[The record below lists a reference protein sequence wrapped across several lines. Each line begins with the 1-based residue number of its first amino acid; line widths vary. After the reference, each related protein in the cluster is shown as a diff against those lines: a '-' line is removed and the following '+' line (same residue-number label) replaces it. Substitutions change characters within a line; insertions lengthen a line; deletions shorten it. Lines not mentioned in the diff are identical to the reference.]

1 MENMERSDNTGL
13 KFNYDMLA
21 NAAILHAINDLGFDA
36 LNDEGVLDWVDTF
49 GIDTNIIQQGIGTMP
64 LNKYGMPDAKPAIRR
79 IMETLDARAIVETE
93 LIDFEIQFGQTP
105 IANLESEPAVVELEN
120 IELENIEISEE
131 IEID

>member
-79 IMETLDARAIVETE
+79 VMETLDARAIVETE
-93 LIDFEIQFGQTP
+93 LVDFEIQFGQTP
-105 IANLESEPAVVELEN
+105 LANLESEPNVAELEN

>member
-1 MENMERSDNTGL
+1 MENMERSDNAGL

-36 LNDEGVLDWVDTF
+36 LNDEGLLNWVDAF
-49 GIDTNIIQQGIGTMP
+49 GIDTNIIRQGIGTLS

-79 IMETLDARAIVETE
+79 VMETLDARAIVETE
-93 LIDFEIQFGQTP
+93 MVDFEIQFGQTP
-105 IANLESEPAVVELEN
+105 IANLESEPDVSELEN

-131 IEID
+131 IEIV